1 MNLFRSTALLLFV
14 ATSATA
20 QRDTIDE
27 DNGYIKFLRQVHGE
41 KSHDDHQHLLM
52 DHANVKAPDLKDSLG
67 KFSRFIEIEEASFF
81 EELVR
86 DISRDKLVVIEIVD
100 RDFRSCVHAHYLF
113 KELSID
119 YPDPFFGSIDI
130 STVSEF
136 TYWPDAP
143 TFTALPSYFFYRDG
157 EMKKEVVMVDED
169 FDILFMKLDHY
180 INAYSW

>member
-67 KFSRFIEIEEASFF
+67 KFSRVIEIEEASFF
-81 EELVR
+81 ENLVR
-86 DISRDKLVVIEIVD
+86 NISSDQLVVIEVVGRYVYQSCLLSLPIPFEVALMFPLSCLVFTVV
-100 RDFRSCVHAHYLF
+100 RFVRCNVSVLWFR
-113 KELSID
+113 
-119 YPDPFFGSIDI
+119 
-130 STVSEF
+130 
-136 TYWPDAP
+136 
-143 TFTALPSYFFYRDG
+143 
-157 EMKKEVVMVDED
+157 
-169 FDILFMKLDHY
+169 
-180 INAYSW
+180 

>member
-81 EELVR
+81 ENLVR
-86 DISRDKLVVIEIVD
+86 NISSDQLVVIEVVG
-100 RDFRSCVHAHYLF
+100 RDLISVRAQEVF
-113 KELSID
+113 EGLSND
-119 YPDPFFGSIDI
+119 YPYPFFGSINL
-130 STVSEF
+130 STVSDF
-136 TYWPDAP
+136 KHWPDAP
-143 TFTALPSYFFYRDG
+143 TFTELPSYLFYRDG
-157 EMKKEVVMVDED
+157 EMKKEVVMGDGD
-169 FDILFMKLDHY
+169 FHDLYYKLDAY
-180 INAYSW
+180 IFKYSW